1 VRRSVGYKSG
11 LSRSRSKS
19 GKGSQAADGERIGA
33 GAETQIDVDAIS
45 QIGKLYTIEVPA
57 SAWID

>member
-1 VRRSVGYKSG
+1 MASVLVQG
-11 LSRSRSKS
+11 LK
-19 GKGSQAADGERIGA
+19 
-33 GAETQIDVDAIS
+33 TQIDVDAIS